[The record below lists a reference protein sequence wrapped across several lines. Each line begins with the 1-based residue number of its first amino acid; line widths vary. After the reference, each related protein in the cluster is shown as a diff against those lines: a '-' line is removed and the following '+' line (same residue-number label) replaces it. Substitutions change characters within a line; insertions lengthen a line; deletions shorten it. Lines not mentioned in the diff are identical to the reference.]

1 MHRGITARCIGLS
14 SRDPHPCLHP
24 QTQTQTQTK
33 QLKLAKVGYHTLL
46 LDLHRSNAFGDLTM
60 RSTSADE
67 SHTIPEA
74 W

>member
-14 SRDPHPCLHP
+14 SRDPRPHLHP
-24 QTQTQTQTK
+24 QTK
-33 QLKLAKVGYHTLL
+33 QLKLAKVGYYTLL
-46 LDLHRSNAFGDLTM
+46 LDLHRSNAFGDLTV

-74 W
+74 R